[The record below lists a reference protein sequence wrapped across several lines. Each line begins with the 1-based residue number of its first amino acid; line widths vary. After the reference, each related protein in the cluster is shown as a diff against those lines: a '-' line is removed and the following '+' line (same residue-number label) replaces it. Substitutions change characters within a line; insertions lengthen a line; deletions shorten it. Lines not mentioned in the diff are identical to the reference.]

1 MTSYHT
7 HESCARQPE
16 SGRMQ
21 TTYKQR
27 WVNDRIQVLT
37 EQSSSV
43 NQQTA
48 RNQAERD
55 WIEFTNCP
63 F

>member
-7 HESCARQPE
+7 HDSCARQSE

-37 EQSSSV
+37 EQSSV
-43 NQQTA
+43 NQQAA

>member
-7 HESCARQPE
+7 HESCSRQPE

-37 EQSSSV
+37 EQSSI
-43 NQQTA
+43 NQQAA

>member
-7 HESCARQPE
+7 HESCTRQSE

-37 EQSSSV
+37 EQSSV
-43 NQQTA
+43 NQQAA